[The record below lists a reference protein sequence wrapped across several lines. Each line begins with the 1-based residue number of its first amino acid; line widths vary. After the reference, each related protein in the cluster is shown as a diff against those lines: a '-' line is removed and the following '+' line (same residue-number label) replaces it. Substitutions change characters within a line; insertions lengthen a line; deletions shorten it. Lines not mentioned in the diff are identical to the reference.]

1 MKNFTDRDFFFC
13 YTISMSMY
21 LRERGFSY
29 IFKAKSIKNN
39 EIFTLYMKSPE
50 LQQALD
56 EYGNQ

>member
-50 LQQALD
+50 LQQALN
-56 EYGNQ
+56 EYRNQ